1 MDRHYRAPL
10 ALGARGGVFADP
22 SYRPGLAAAVAV
34 VVGSGAVFALVVR
47 GAGVDRFILLRTA
60 AAGARR
66 SPPSGSLSQ
75 RAALFVTVGAP
86 RLRVAVGAV
95 AWAALVAGSAVLFR
109 TLWLPLAVAVAAV
122 IHLQGLA
129 PLRVGVGPNGATVNS
144 HLGWRLA
151 QVPLDVVTAA
161 GSTYLDVTSPAG
173 AVAGRLHGR
182 RMLLA
187 AWVRRNGPAL
197 TLNLAGGGLVVVGM
211 AEAERAAGL
220 VAGLA
225 GLDRATTASAT
236 PWPADLLEPATYQEV
251 VALVEQRRELAAV
264 RLVRDRT
271 SLGMGEARRAVEAIA
286 VRSR

>member
-1 MDRHYRAPL
+1 
-10 ALGARGGVFADP
+10 
-22 SYRPGLAAAVAV
+22 
-34 VVGSGAVFALVVR
+34 
-47 GAGVDRFILLRTA
+47 
-60 AAGARR
+60 
-66 SPPSGSLSQ
+66 
-75 RAALFVTVGAP
+75 
-86 RLRVAVGAV
+86 
-95 AWAALVAGSAVLFR
+95 VLFR
-109 TLWLPLAVAVAAV
+109 TLWLPLVVAVAAV

-161 GSTYLDVTSPAG
+161 GSTYLDVTSLAD